1 MDLKDF
7 IKQTLIEITNGVT
20 EAQQEIK
27 DSGAYINP
35 EGFHTGEHV
44 RSNYSREYRHVQ
56 KVKMSVGVN
65 VVENSEMKGGA
76 GIISVLS
83 LGVSGK
89 VSDVNTITNR
99 IEFEIPISLPVMK
112 TKI

>member
-7 IKQTLIEITNGVT
+7 IKQTLIEITNGVK
-20 EAQQEIK
+20 EAQEEIK

-35 EGFHTGEHV
+35 EGFHSGENL
-44 RSNYSREYRHVQ
+44 RSGYGGEYRHVQ

-89 VSDVNTITNR
+89 VSDVNSVTNR
-99 IEFEIPISLPVMK
+99 IEFEIPISLPVMDIEK
-112 TKI
+112 